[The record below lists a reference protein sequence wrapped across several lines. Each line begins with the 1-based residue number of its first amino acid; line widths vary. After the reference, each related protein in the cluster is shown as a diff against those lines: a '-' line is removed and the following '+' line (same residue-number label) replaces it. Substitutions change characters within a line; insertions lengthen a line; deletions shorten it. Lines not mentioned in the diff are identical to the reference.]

1 MLQSHGY
8 PRTPLRSY
16 GDPEMAD
23 PLRLSP
29 QERQKGKCSTHVVS
43 SVRMGIVF
51 FLFSILK

>member
-1 MLQSHGY
+1 MYFLYHYSTGIEGMLQSHGY

-29 QERQKGKCSTHVVS
+29 QERQKGKYS
-43 SVRMGIVF
+43 
-51 FLFSILK
+51 